1 MIVTPVAKHPIAF
14 RNSDGFSTMWKKR
27 CQQPLATAYIIT
39 ARRCIIRG
47 IVPVTAIPAPAGF
60 VNCEAELEEVRLGVP
75 ISGDLAK
82 RLIRCSDDS
91 LPRLLTLARA
101 AKERFKAGTITYSRK
116 VFLPLTNLCRD
127 YCGYCTF
134 RRDPGDAGAHTMTP
148 DEVLAVVREGER
160 LGCTEA
166 LFSLGD
172 KPELLF
178 PEMRETLRH
187 LGYKSTLHYLEAMCE
202 LVLRETSLLPH
213 PNPGL
218 LSAEWI
224 ARLSAVSPSM
234 GLMLETTNDSLLAK
248 GAAHDNAPDK
258 VPARRLRTIEK
269 AGKQN
274 VPFTTG
280 LLIGIGESPEDRV
293 DTLLAIRE
301 LHERYGHIQEVIV
314 QNFRVKPT
322 IPMAHWPEPSHGE
335 MLRAV
340 AVARLLLPH
349 VNIQAPPNLSA
360 PYYDDLM
367 DAGINDWG
375 GISPLTPDFI
385 NPEKPWPHLEQLRQ
399 RTEAKGF
406 LLQQRLPVYPEF
418 IPSLTAKS
426 GLLSEQLR
434 QAVGGNGLARRAA

>member
-1 MIVTPVAKHPIAF
+1 M
-14 RNSDGFSTMWKKR
+14 
-27 CQQPLATAYIIT
+27 T
-39 ARRCIIRG
+39 ARTI
-47 IVPVTAIPAPAGF
+47 
-60 VNCEAELEEVRLGVP
+60 AETSLRNGRASACALDDVQPGVP
-75 ISGDLAK
+75 ISRQLALALITCPDADL
-82 RLIRCSDDS
+82 SG
-91 LPRLLTLARA
+91 LLTLARA
-101 AKERFKAGTITYSRK
+101 AKERFKPGVITYSRK

-134 RRDPGDAGAHTMTP
+134 RRDPHEPGAHTMTP
-148 DEVLAVVREGER
+148 DEVLALARAAEKV
-160 LGCTEA
+160 GCTEA

-178 PEMRETLRH
+178 PEMRETLRR

-202 LVLRETSLLPH
+202 LILRETRLLPH

-224 ARLSAVSPSM
+224 SRLAAVSPSM
-234 GLMLETTNDSLLAK
+234 GLMLETTNAALLSP

-258 VPARRLRTIEK
+258 VPAKRLRTIED

-280 LLIGIGESPEDRV
+280 LLVGIGESPQDRV
-293 DTLLAIRE
+293 DTLLAIRK

-322 IPMAHWPEPSHGE
+322 IPMAQWPEPSHRE
-335 MLRAV
+335 MLRTV
-340 AVARLLLPH
+340 AVARLLLPS

-367 DAGINDWG
+367 EAGINDWG
-375 GISPLTPDFI
+375 GVSPLTPDFI
-385 NPEKPWPHLEQLRQ
+385 NPERPWPHLEQLRL

-406 LLQQRLPVYPEF
+406 VLQQRLPVYPEF
-418 IPSLTAKS
+418 LPSLLSKS
-426 GLLSEQLR
+426 GLLAEKLR
-434 QAVGGNGLARRAA
+434 SCVAEDGLARRAA

>member
-1 MIVTPVAKHPIAF
+1 VTFTLITPPTREDRSA
-14 RNSDGFSTMWKKR
+14 
-27 CQQPLATAYIIT
+27 CLAAL
-39 ARRCIIRG
+39 A
-47 IVPVTAIPAPAGF
+47 
-60 VNCEAELEEVRLGVP
+60 EVRPGAP
-75 ISGDLAK
+75 ISRAAALH
-82 RLIRCSDDS
+82 LIRCCDDD
-91 LPRLLTLARA
+91 LPALLAAALA
-101 AKERFKAGTITYSRK
+101 AKERFKPGVITYSRK

-134 RRDPGDAGAHTMTP
+134 RRDPSEAGAHTMPP
-148 DEVLAVVREGER
+148 DEVLAVARAGEK

-172 KPELLF
+172 KPELVF
-178 PEMRETLRH
+178 PEMRETLRR

-224 ARLSAVSPSM
+224 ARLAAVSPSM
-234 GLMLETTNDSLLAK
+234 GLMLETTNTALLAP

-258 VPARRLRTIEK
+258 VPAKRLRTIKE
-269 AGKQN
+269 AGLQG

-280 LLIGIGESPEDRV
+280 LLIGIGESAEDRI
-293 DTLLAIRE
+293 DTLLAIRD

-314 QNFRVKPT
+314 QNFRVKPA
-322 IPMAHWPEPSHGE
+322 IPMAQSQEPSRGE

-340 AVARLLLPH
+340 AVARLLLPN

-360 PYYDDLM
+360 PYYDDLV

-385 NPEKPWPHLEQLRQ
+385 NPERPWPHLEQLRR

-406 LLQQRLPVYPEF
+406 TLQQRLPVYREF
-418 IPSLTAKS
+418 LAPLAARP
-426 GLLSEQLR
+426 GLLSEKLR
-434 QAVGGNGLARRAA
+434 AAADDQGLARRAA